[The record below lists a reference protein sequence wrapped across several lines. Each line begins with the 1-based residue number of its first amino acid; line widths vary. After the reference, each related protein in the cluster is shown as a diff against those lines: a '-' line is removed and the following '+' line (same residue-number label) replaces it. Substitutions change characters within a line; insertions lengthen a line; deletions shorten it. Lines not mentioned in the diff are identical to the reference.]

1 MSKLRICM
9 MVTYDLSTHGGG
21 VKQHAVH
28 LANALRRRGDHVTI
42 VGPASKPL
50 DEDDMVGFGGIA
62 NVPANGSDNQL
73 AIFVSPL
80 AVRRFFKSHQFDVMH
95 IHEPLQPALSYYS
108 VWSTPK
114 VPHVATFHAYAENEG
129 LALNWARRF
138 FARLLLPRFQRA
150 IAVSQPAARYAGVT
164 WKRPLAIIPNGVPTK
179 IFRPPAPAAPG
190 AAERPLKLLYVGRL
204 GDKRKGI
211 RYMIEAYEALLAL
224 RVPVTL
230 DIVGELGGASPP
242 PALSGLTYHGSID
255 QAALVEAYR
264 SCDVFV
270 APSTGQE
277 SFGIVLVEAMSS
289 GRIVVC
295 SDIEGYRQVAT
306 TEGSF
311 LVPPSDAAALARTIQ
326 QVAALSAAERQRLGD
341 VNLAHVAQFDWD
353 TLADKVRAEY
363 LAAMGAPAEAPR
375 VVVAPMSAAPV
386 VKNGTRPR
394 PSDAV

>member
-50 DEDDMVGFGGIA
+50 DQDDMVGFGGIA

-80 AVRRFFKSHQFDVMH
+80 AVRRFFKTHQFDVMH
-95 IHEPLQPALSYYS
+95 VHEPLQPALSYYS
-108 VWSTPK
+108 VWSTPD

-129 LALNWARRF
+129 LALNWARRV

-179 IFRPPAPAAPG
+179 VFRPPAAGPASDG
-190 AAERPLKLLYVGRL
+190 PLKLLFVGRL

-211 RYMIEAYEALLAL
+211 RHMIEAYEALLAL

-230 DIVGELGGASPP
+230 DIVGELGGATPP
-242 PALSGLTYHGSID
+242 PALPGLTYHGSID

-326 QVAALSAAERQRLGD
+326 QVAALPAAERQRLGN
-341 VNLAHVAQFDWD
+341 VNLAHVAQYDWD
-353 TLADKVRAEY
+353 VLADKVRHEY
-363 LAAMGAPAEAPR
+363 LAAMGAPAETAPVP
-375 VVVAPMSAAPV
+375 VVVKPSAAAA

-394 PSDAV
+394 PSDAGV